1 MLVRN
6 RWMILSV
13 SMVAQVA
20 SVSAMFGVP
29 VVLPQLRE
37 AFGVTTAQAGMLAG
51 LPSFGL
57 LLTLLLWGVVIDR
70 VGERTTMALS
80 LLLTAGALG
89 LLWTV
94 SELWSVAAVLLLVGA
109 VGGPV
114 NAASGRLVLTWF
126 THRERG
132 LAMGVRQSALP
143 LGVGLAALVMPWA
156 ADVWGFVGAMTLPAG
171 LALVA
176 VPLVLAMASVPPST
190 PVDGE
195 SGGEAQRP
203 PDATDTVSDNAS
215 GHGSPEPYADASGTP
230 DATDTAADASG
241 TAPAES
247 PYRRWALW
255 RVHGVS
261 MLLGVPQVTLMI
273 YTVIYLVQEQ
283 GWSPP
288 AAGAVVAAAQ
298 IPGAAGRLAL
308 GAWSDRTGNR
318 MRPVRWLAVVSG
330 AALVLLTLLP
340 NAWGWTAVPL
350 VLTCLVLTMWH
361 NGLTFLSVAEIAGT
375 AWAGRALAVQNW
387 LQAISTTLTPVLM
400 AAVITLSG
408 LPAVFAVGAVFSVL
422 AVAVVP
428 VRPET
433 GQGRITGQ

>member
-6 RWMILSV
+6 RWVILSV

-20 SVSAMFGVP
+20 SVSVMFGVP

-37 AFGVTTAQAGMLAG
+37 AFGVSTAQAGMLAG

-57 LLTLLLWGVVIDR
+57 LLTLLAWGVVIDR
-70 VGERTTMALS
+70 AGERATMALS
-80 LLLTAGALG
+80 LLLTAGVLG

-94 SELWSVAAVLLLVGA
+94 TDLWGAAVVLLLAGA

-114 NAASGRLVLTWF
+114 NAASGRLVMTWF
-126 THRERG
+126 ERRERG
-132 LAMGVRQSALP
+132 LAMGIRQSALP
-143 LGVGLAALVMPWA
+143 LGVGLAALVLPRA
-156 ADVWGFVGAMTLPAG
+156 ADAWGFVGAMTLPAA

-176 VPLVLAMASVPPST
+176 VPLVLAMASAPPE
-190 PVDGE
+190 GRE
-195 SGGEAQRP
+195 
-203 PDATDTVSDNAS
+203 
-215 GHGSPEPYADASGTP
+215 TP
-230 DATDTAADASG
+230 DAP
-241 TAPAES
+241 APAEPASPAAPAEPAEPAEPAAS
-247 PYRRWALW
+247 PYRGWAIW
-255 RVHGVS
+255 RVHGAS
-261 MLLGVPQVTLMI
+261 MLLGVPQVTLMV

-283 GWSPP
+283 GWGPP

-298 IPGAAGRLAL
+298 IPGAVGRLLL

-330 AALVLLTLLP
+330 VALVLLTVLP
-340 NAWGWTAVPL
+340 NVWGGAAVPL
-350 VLTCLVLTMWH
+350 VLVCLVLTMWH

-387 LQAISTTLTPVLM
+387 LQSVSTTLTPVLM
-400 AAVITLSG
+400 AAVITLAG
-408 LPAVFAVGAVFSVL
+408 LPTVFAVSAVFSAL

-428 VRPET
+428 IRPHRT
-433 GQGRITGQ
+433 TDQ

>member
-6 RWMILSV
+6 RWVILSV

-20 SVSAMFGVP
+20 SVSVMFGVP

-37 AFGVTTAQAGMLAG
+37 AFGVSTAQAGMLAG

-57 LLTLLLWGVVIDR
+57 LLTLLAWGVVIDR
-70 VGERTTMALS
+70 AGERATMALS
-80 LLLTAGALG
+80 LLLTAGVLG

-94 SELWSVAAVLLLVGA
+94 TDLWGAAVVLLLAGA

-114 NAASGRLVLTWF
+114 NAASGRLVMTWF
-126 THRERG
+126 ERRERG
-132 LAMGVRQSALP
+132 LAMGIRQSALP
-143 LGVGLAALVMPWA
+143 LGVGLAALVLPRA
-156 ADVWGFVGAMTLPAG
+156 ADAWGFVGAMTLPAA

-176 VPLVLAMASVPPST
+176 VPLVLAMASAPPE
-190 PVDGE
+190 GRE
-195 SGGEAQRP
+195 
-203 PDATDTVSDNAS
+203 
-215 GHGSPEPYADASGTP
+215 TP
-230 DATDTAADASG
+230 DAPAPATPAAPAAPVATA
-241 TAPAES
+241 APAES
-247 PYRRWALW
+247 AEPAEPTEPAASPYRGWAIW
-255 RVHGVS
+255 RVHGAS
-261 MLLGVPQVTLMI
+261 MLLGVPQVTLMV

-283 GWSPP
+283 GWGPP

-298 IPGAAGRLAL
+298 IPGAVGRLLL

-330 AALVLLTLLP
+330 VALVLLTVLP
-340 NAWGWTAVPL
+340 NVWGGAAVPL
-350 VLTCLVLTMWH
+350 VLVCLVLTMWH

-387 LQAISTTLTPVLM
+387 LQSVSTTLTPVLM
-400 AAVITLSG
+400 AAVITLAG
-408 LPAVFAVGAVFSVL
+408 LPTVFAVSAVFSAL

-428 VRPET
+428 IRPHRT
-433 GQGRITGQ
+433 TDQ